1 MTTMATSDEQ
11 FMDHSDM
18 FVFTAAFVVVIVAS
32 LYLASALK
40 PRSKRSVSTIP
51 TMIVLGSGG
60 HTCEMLKLAAALDK
74 GKYTPRTFV
83 VAASDSF
90 SHQKAT
96 EFDPQ
101 AEVVTVPRSREVGQ
115 SWLTS
120 VFTTVSA
127 SVASFNI
134 LSTHRPRLVLCNGPG
149 TCVPICAIAWLN
161 SKVLRISSTVKI
173 VFVESVCR
181 VATMSLSGRILL
193 WFADDVLV
201 QWPELAEK
209 YRGSKYVARFV

>member
-1 MTTMATSDEQ
+1 
-11 FMDHSDM
+11 M
-18 FVFTAAFVVVIVAS
+18 FVFIAALVVVIVAPVF
-32 LYLASALK
+32 LASALK
-40 PRSKRSVSTIP
+40 SRSQKSASTIP

-74 GKYTPRTFV
+74 DKYTPRTFV

-90 SHQKAT
+90 SHQKAAQ
-96 EFDPQ
+96 FDPQ
-101 AEVVTVPRSREVGQ
+101 ATVVTVPRSREVGQ

-120 VFTTVSA
+120 VLTTISA

-134 LSTHRPRLVLCNGPG
+134 LLIHRPRLVLCNGPG

-161 SKVLRISSTVKI
+161 SKVLRISCAVKI

-181 VATMSLSGRILL
+181 VATMSLSGRILR

-201 QWPELAEK
+201 QWPELAAK
-209 YRGSKYVARFV
+209 YRGSKYIARFV